1 MNNKLFDRFPDPT
14 PTFDCIRPLVEDWLK
29 HYQKSI
35 TNLLCQPDDW
45 LIINRDL
52 NGRVR
57 LLLPERFQD
66 NEHSPICYGLAAGLM
81 QKLGRRG
88 YPPKAAILF
97 ESSRDQA
104 LRGAVSYKIDCKP
117 FPKVWLADRLASESN
132 WTCIAPESA
141 GVPRI
146 VFYSIKGGVGR
157 STALAATAWHMAQ
170 AGKRVLVLDLDL
182 ESPGLLSALLKTDRQ
197 PQYGITD
204 WLVEDLVDNGAAVFK
219 SMVATSDLA
228 LDGEIYVVPAHGAI
242 HGEYIAKLGR
252 VWMPKVQA
260 DGTREIWSARLER
273 LLKQLESSVEPD
285 VILIDSRSGID
296 EVASAC
302 ITDIGANL
310 ILLFALDGS
319 QTWNG
324 YRLLFEQWQHAQ
336 VAEQIRERLKI
347 VAAMVP
353 ELERVSY
360 LEGLRENAYSIF
372 LDTLYDEIAPAP
384 AISTETPEGWSFDE
398 ADEGAP
404 HYPLTVHW
412 NRGFASLRSLHGRLA
427 GIDTLEVQSIFGSLI
442 DGASAIV
449 GPKEAL

>member
-1 MNNKLFDRFPDPT
+1 MLF
-14 PTFDCIRPLVEDWLK
+14 
-29 HYQKSI
+29 
-35 TNLLCQPDDW
+35 
-45 LIINRDL
+45 
-52 NGRVR
+52 
-57 LLLPERFQD
+57 
-66 NEHSPICYGLAAGLM
+66 
-81 QKLGRRG
+81 
-88 YPPKAAILF
+88 
-97 ESSRDQA
+97 
-104 LRGAVSYKIDCKP
+104 
-117 FPKVWLADRLASESN
+117 
-132 WTCIAPESA
+132 
-141 GVPRI
+141 
-146 VFYSIKGGVGR
+146 R
-157 STALAATAWHMAQ
+157 S
-170 AGKRVLVLDLDL
+170 
-182 ESPGLLSALLKTDRQ
+182 
-197 PQYGITD
+197 
-204 WLVEDLVDNGAAVFK
+204 
-219 SMVATSDLA
+219 
-228 LDGEIYVVPAHGAI
+228 
-242 HGEYIAKLGR
+242 
-252 VWMPKVQA
+252 
-260 DGTREIWSARLER
+260 
-273 LLKQLESSVEPD
+273 
-285 VILIDSRSGID
+285 DSRSGID